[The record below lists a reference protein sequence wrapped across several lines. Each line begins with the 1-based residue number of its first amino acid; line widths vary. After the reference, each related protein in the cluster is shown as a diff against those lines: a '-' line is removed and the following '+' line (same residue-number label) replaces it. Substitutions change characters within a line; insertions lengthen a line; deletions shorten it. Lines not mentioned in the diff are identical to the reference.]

1 MSPTNVSDRSR
12 SYAYIPQLSATTPQ
26 NTFGF
31 LPLLQQ
37 PGLQLIVRIIVRCL
51 PWLGAQLRRGKVP
64 GNIGLEASQVT
75 ACLKHF
81 LSATKLPGIRRH
93 GMINIGFL
101 LEGVHIGSW

>member
-1 MSPTNVSDRSR
+1 MSPTNVSDRSW

-64 GNIGLEASQVT
+64 GNIGLEGYSLFEA
-75 ACLKHF
+75 F
-81 LSATKLPGIRRH
+81 EATKLPGIRRH